1 MTVLDGLGSLID
13 KSLLQQR
20 EIEVGKELEARF
32 QLLET
37 IREYGLECLAVNG
50 EMEVAR
56 QAHALYYLALVE
68 QAAPHL
74 KGSEQGRW
82 FARLQQELDN
92 LRAAL
97 AWLLEAARQG
107 PRSEEGRQQAERAL
121 RLCIAL
127 FWFWDAHGQ
136 LREAWTFLKQALA
149 VGEGVAASVRARALY
164 AAANLTWI
172 VEEDNDGA

>member
-20 EIEVGKELEARF
+20 EIEVGKEQEPRF
-32 QLLET
+32 LLLET
-37 IREYGLECLAVNG
+37 IREYGLEVLAASG
-50 EMEVAR
+50 ELQAAR

-107 PRSEEGRQQAERAL
+107 HALTMNVQSLPHAPSLSRRTSPPPRASSTRSRPTTS
-121 RLCIAL
+121 R
-127 FWFWDAHGQ
+127 
-136 LREAWTFLKQALA
+136 RT
-149 VGEGVAASVRARALY
+149 AARRSTARPSA
-164 AAANLTWI
+164 
-172 VEEDNDGA
+172 